1 VGAFVVAVMAESLEE
16 TKSNVSVVA
25 VAADVVF
32 SLVIVVFPLFH
43 QDDVRSK
50 AADQIMDWFVEDCE
64 SIFKDGE
71 DVRDRVC
78 SCSHSGVISATSAN
92 NVQYRKR
99 CRD

>member
-1 VGAFVVAVMAESLEE
+1 VGAFVAAVMAESLE
-16 TKSNVSVVA
+16 A

-32 SLVIVVFPLFH
+32 SLVIVFPLFH